1 MRAPSHND
9 DDANL
14 AYLKMG
20 FGGPALQLFRFIY
33 TQDNQLSTLGIKKVI
48 FEHGSLDLES
58 TIAKI
63 PELKRLRNLLQE
75 MFSRKL
81 PGYGELHEMISES
94 LDELVLHL
102 GVEVPDP
109 QKWVQNFIK
118 CFILSTRKYRDQKG
132 FDRHLVRLRFAK
144 LFYENKDCDAS
155 SIMRSMQVFCIEE
168 GSFAETEFC
177 RILQSDNTEDLEVK
191 YQSWVRSFE
200 RVDLPATFTN
210 LPPFV
215 R

>member
-9 DDANL
+9 DDTNL

-33 TQDNQLSTLGIKKVI
+33 TQDNQLSTLGIKKVV
-48 FEHGSLDLES
+48 FENGTFDLEAS
-58 TIAKI
+58 IAKI

-81 PGYGELHEMISES
+81 PGYGELHEMISEA

-102 GVEVPDP
+102 GVEIPDVS
-109 QKWVQNFIK
+109 KWVQNFIK
-118 CFILSTRKYRDQKG
+118 CFILSTRKFREQKG
-132 FDRHLVRLRFAK
+132 FDRHLIRLRFAK
-144 LFYENKDCDAS
+144 LFYENKGCDAAT
-155 SIMRSMQVFCIEE
+155 IMRSMQVFAIEE
-168 GSFAETEFC
+168 AGFAETEFA
-177 RILQSDNTEDLEVK
+177 RIIQSDNTEDLEVK